1 MNYDLPSKDFMQTSI
16 KQVEEEVVVEV
27 IVPVTKK
34 EKKDVNEAL
43 KDSFARK
50 VKLQKKR
57 DYDEA
62 RAKARNEFDV

>member
-16 KQVEEEVVVEV
+16 KQVEEVVVVEV

-34 EKKDVNEAL
+34 EKKDFNEAL
-43 KDSFARK
+43 KDSFAKK
-50 VKLQKKR
+50 VKQQKKR

>member
-34 EKKDVNEAL
+34 EKKDFNEAL
-43 KDSFARK
+43 KDSFAKK

>member
-34 EKKDVNEAL
+34 EKKDFNEAL